1 MLDRRTGKAAWP
13 NHALD
18 PAFVEMIERASP
30 TERCLFGFPAIGDP
44 YWNARTVTAVG
55 TRYPN
60 MDMTPY
66 AS

>member
-1 MLDRRTGKAAWP
+1 
-13 NHALD
+13 
-18 PAFVEMIERASP
+18 MIERASP